1 MEFTLVAKKTII
13 VDSEFHNLNTQ
24 LNMPTAWRCQTEDVA
39 AKNYLDLTDTRVEN
53 PETLENEG
61 MLQLYVNLFAT

>member
-1 MEFTLVAKKTII
+1 
-13 VDSEFHNLNTQ
+13 
-24 LNMPTAWRCQTEDVA
+24 MPIAWCCQTEDVA

-61 MLQLYVNLFAT
+61 MLQLYVNLFAE